1 MTANYTAESI
11 KVLKGLDGVRKRPAM
26 YIGNTASEGL
36 HHLIYEIVD
45 NSIDES
51 MAGFCNNITVTLH
64 KDNSVTVKDNG
75 RGIPTEIHKEEQI
88 PAATLVLTTLHS
100 GGKFDNKSYKV
111 SGGLHGVGISV
122 VNALSSYLKIEIH
135 RNGSIFEQ
143 EFQRGIAIN
152 ELKKI
157 GNCDDTG
164 TIVIFKPDD
173 LIFSTT
179 DFNYEIL
186 EKRLQELAFLNK
198 NITISIIDERTNKQN
213 SFYYENGIVAF
224 IEYLCKNKEPLLE
237 NPILITVNH
246 ENTLLE
252 CALTYT
258 KNYESNILS
267 FANSI
272 LTQEGGTHL
281 SIFKT
286 VLTKAINNYA
296 KKNNNLKNITL
307 SGEDCREGLAA
318 IVSIKLP
325 NPEFEGQTK
334 TKLGNLDTKGQLQ
347 SLLYDKISDYFEEHP
362 NIIKIILEKA
372 VLAYNAREAARSARE
387 LVRRKTVF
395 ETKNLPGKLAD
406 CQEKDPEKTEIFIV
420 EGDSAGGSAKQAR
433 DRKYQAILPIKGKI
447 LNTEKSN
454 LHKILS
460 NEEIKSIVAAIG
472 CNIDKNFNI
481 NDIRYHKII
490 IMTDA
495 DVDGSHI
502 QTLLLTFFYNFLT
515 PIIEKGFLYIAQPP
529 LYRVKYDSS
538 SKYFK
543 DDEALRSFLTDRA
556 LKKVS
561 FDVDFN
567 LKDLLL
573 RFTNLSSI
581 FEQFEQE
588 ENKEKFLHYTIIN
601 NITSEN
607 LTQKLDEIKNSLN
620 LEKIEE
626 FDTNIKCSYIQD
638 RQLKEFYV
646 DKSVFISKT
655 YTKLSEF
662 YTLESKIKF
671 PIVAYSNQS
680 KQDDINKNKL
690 TFNNLRSIFNFI
702 DEISKKGIEIQR
714 YKGLGEMN
722 PQQLWETTM
731 NPTTRTMHLVTIEDF
746 NLTKEVFEL
755 LMGDKVEPRRK
766 FIEENAKL
774 ANLDV

>member
-26 YIGNTASEGL
+26 YIGNTSFDGL
-36 HHLIYEIVD
+36 HHLVYEIVD

-51 MAGFCNNITVTLH
+51 MAGFCNNIEVIIH
-64 KDNSVTVKDNG
+64 KDNLVTVKDNG
-75 RGIPTEIHKEEQI
+75 RGIPTEIHKEENI
-88 PAATLVLTTLHS
+88 SAATLVLTTLHS
-100 GGKFDNKSYKV
+100 GGKFDNKNYKV

-135 RNGSIFEQ
+135 RDGFIFEQ
-143 EFQRGIAIN
+143 EFERGIAIN
-152 ELKKI
+152 DLKKT
-157 GNCDDTG
+157 GTCNDTG
-164 TIVIFKPDD
+164 TIVTFKPDD

-179 DFNYEIL
+179 EFNYETL

-198 NITISIIDERTNKQN
+198 NTKISIKDERTNKQN
-213 SFYYENGIVAF
+213 TFLYEKGIVDF
-224 IEYLCKNKEPLLE
+224 IDYLCKNKEPLLE
-237 NPILITVNH
+237 NPILININCK
-246 ENTLLE
+246 NTQLE
-252 CALTYT
+252 CAFTYT

-272 LTQEGGTHL
+272 LTQEGGMHL

-286 VLTKAINNYA
+286 VLTKTINNYT

-307 SGEDCREGLAA
+307 SGEDCREGLVG

-334 TKLGNLDTKGQLQ
+334 TKLGNLDIKGQLQ
-347 SLLYDKISDYFEEHP
+347 TLLYDKMSDYFEEHP
-362 NIIKIILEKA
+362 NVIKIILEKA
-372 VLAYNAREAARSARE
+372 LLAYNAREAAKSARE

-433 DRKYQAILPIKGKI
+433 DRKFQAILPIKGKI

-502 QTLLLTFFYNFLT
+502 QTLLLTFFYNFLRQV
-515 PIIEKGFLYIAQPP
+515 IEKGFLYIAQPP
-529 LYRVKYDSS
+529 LYRVKYDSN

-543 DDEALRSFLTDRA
+543 DDESLSSFLIDRA
-556 LKKVS
+556 LKKVY

-573 RFTNLSSI
+573 RFTNLSNI
-581 FEQFEQE
+581 FDQFKQE
-588 ENKEKFLHYTIIN
+588 ENKEKFLHYTIVNGIN
-601 NITSEN
+601 TDN
-607 LTQKLDEIKNSLN
+607 LNQNLEKIRLSLN

-638 RQLKEFYV
+638 RQLKEFYI
-646 DKSVFISKT
+646 DKSIFTSKL

-671 PIVAYSNQS
+671 PIIAFMQN
-680 KQDDINKNKL
+680 KQEENNENKIV
-690 TFNNLRSIFNFI
+690 FNNIRSIFSFI

-722 PQQLWETTM
+722 PDQLWETTM
-731 NPTTRTMHLVTIEDF
+731 NPQKRTLHLVTIDDF
-746 NLTKEVFEL
+746 SETKKVFEL

-766 FIEENAKL
+766 FIEDNAKL

>member
-11 KVLKGLDGVRKRPAM
+11 KILKGLDGVRKRPAM
-26 YIGNTASEGL
+26 YIGNTATEGL

-45 NSIDES
+45 NSIDEA
-51 MAGFCNNITVTLH
+51 MAGFCNKIEVTIH

-75 RGIPTEIHKEEQI
+75 RGIPTEMHKEENI

-135 RNGSIFEQ
+135 REGFVFEQ
-143 EFQRGIAIN
+143 EFTRGIAMN
-152 ELKKI
+152 DLKAKHPTSE
-157 GNCDDTG
+157 TG
-164 TIVIFKPDD
+164 TIVKFKPDD

-179 DFNYEIL
+179 EFNYEVL

-198 NITISIIDERTNKQN
+198 NVTISITDEITNKN
-213 SFYYENGIVAF
+213 NIFYYENGIVDF
-224 IEYLCKNKEPLLE
+224 INYLCKNKEPLLE
-237 NPILITVNH
+237 DPILVSINYK
-246 ENTLLE
+246 NTQLE
-252 CALTYT
+252 CTFTYT

-281 SIFKT
+281 SIFKA

-296 KKNNNLKNITL
+296 KKNNTLKNITL
-307 SGEDCREGLAA
+307 TGEDCREGL
-318 IVSIKLP
+318 IGIISIKLP

-347 SLLYDKISDYFEEHP
+347 SLLYDKISDFLEEHP
-362 NIIKIILEKA
+362 SVTKVILEKA
-372 VLAYNAREAARSARE
+372 ALAYNAREAAKSARE

-481 NDIRYHKII
+481 NEIRYHKII

-502 QTLLLTFFYNFLT
+502 QTLLLTFFYNFLR

-529 LYRVKYDSS
+529 LYRVKYDSK
-538 SKYFK
+538 SKYFQG
-543 DDEALRSFLTDRA
+543 DNNLRAFLIDRA
-556 LKKVS
+556 LKKIS
-561 FDVDFN
+561 FDIDFN

-573 RFTNLSSI
+573 RFINLSSI

-588 ENKEKFLHYTIIN
+588 EKQEKFLHYIITNDIDAQNLQSHLN
-601 NITSEN
+601 NIS
-607 LTQKLDEIKNSLN
+607 LALN

-638 RQLKEFYV
+638 RQLKEFYI
-646 DKSVFISKT
+646 DKSMFSSKL
-655 YTKLSEF
+655 YTKLSEL
-662 YTLESKIKF
+662 YALESRIKF
-671 PIVAYSNQS
+671 PIVAFSQL
-680 KQDDINKNKL
+680 KQENNEKNKII
-690 TFNNLRSIFNFI
+690 FNNLRKLFNYI

-731 NPTTRTMHLVTIEDF
+731 NPLTRTMHLVTIDDF
-746 NLTKEVFEL
+746 NQTKEIFEL

>member
-11 KVLKGLDGVRKRPAM
+11 KILKGLEGVRKRPAM
-26 YIGNTASEGL
+26 YIGNTSNEGL

-45 NSIDES
+45 NSIDEA
-51 MAGFCNNITVTLH
+51 MAGFCNKIDIIIH
-64 KDNSVTVKDNG
+64 KDSSVTVKDNG
-75 RGIPTEIHKEEQI
+75 RGIPTEMHKEENI

-135 RNGSIFEQ
+135 RESFIFKQ
-143 EFQRGIAIN
+143 EFTRGIAIN
-152 ELKKI
+152 NLKTI
-157 GNCDDTG
+157 GTCSDTG
-164 TIVIFKPDD
+164 TIVTFKPDD

-179 DFNYEIL
+179 EFNYEIL

-198 NITISIIDERTNKQN
+198 NVTINIEDERTNKH
-213 SFYYENGIVAF
+213 SAFYYQNGIVDF
-224 IEYLCKNKEPLLE
+224 INHLCKNKEPLLE
-237 NPILITVNH
+237 NPILISVNY
-246 ENTLLE
+246 ENTQLE
-252 CALTYT
+252 CTFTYT

-296 KKNNNLKNITL
+296 KKNNTLKNITL
-307 SGEDCREGLAA
+307 TGEDCREGL
-318 IVSIKLP
+318 IGIISIRLP

-347 SLLYDKISDYFEEHP
+347 SLLYDKISDFLEEHP
-362 NIIKIILEKA
+362 SVAKVILEKA
-372 VLAYNAREAARSARE
+372 SLAYNAREAAKSARE

-481 NDIRYHKII
+481 NEIRYHKII

-502 QTLLLTFFYNFLT
+502 QTLLLTFFYNFLR

-529 LYRVKYDSS
+529 LYRVKYDSK
-538 SKYFK
+538 SKYFQ
-543 DDEALRSFLTDRA
+543 DDNDLRSFLIDRA
-556 LKKVS
+556 LKKIS
-561 FDVDFN
+561 FDIDFN

-573 RFTNLSSI
+573 RFINLSSI

-588 ENKEKFLHYTIIN
+588 EKQEKFLHYIITN
-601 NITSEN
+601 NIDAQN
-607 LTQKLDEIKNSLN
+607 LVSYLNNIKLALN

-638 RQLKEFYV
+638 RQLKEFYI
-646 DKSVFISKT
+646 DKSIFSSKL
-655 YTKLSEF
+655 YAKLSEL
-662 YTLESKIKF
+662 YELESKIKF
-671 PIVAYSNQS
+671 PIVAFSQL
-680 KQDDINKNKL
+680 KQENNDKNKL
-690 TFNNLRSIFNFI
+690 VFNNLRKLFNYI

-731 NPTTRTMHLVTIEDF
+731 NPLTRTMHLVTIDDF
-746 NLTKEVFEL
+746 NQTKEIFEL

>member
-11 KVLKGLDGVRKRPAM
+11 KILKGLDGVRKRPAM
-26 YIGNTASEGL
+26 YIGNTATEGL

-45 NSIDES
+45 NSIDEA
-51 MAGFCNNITVTLH
+51 MAGFCNRIEVTIH

-75 RGIPTEIHKEEQI
+75 RGIPTEIHKEENI

-135 RNGSIFEQ
+135 REGFVYEQ
-143 EFQRGIAIN
+143 EFTRGIAIN
-152 ELKKI
+152 DLKATHPTSE
-157 GNCDDTG
+157 TG
-164 TIVIFKPDD
+164 TIVKFKPDD

-179 DFNYEIL
+179 EFNYEIL

-198 NITISIIDERTNKQN
+198 NVTISIKDERTNKSN
-213 SFYYENGIVAF
+213 TFYYENGIVDF
-224 IEYLCKNKEPLLE
+224 INYLCKNKEPLLE
-237 NPILITVNH
+237 KPILISVNY
-246 ENTLLE
+246 ENTQLE
-252 CALTYT
+252 CAFTYT

-296 KKNNNLKNITL
+296 KKNNTLKNITL
-307 SGEDCREGLAA
+307 TGEDCREGL
-318 IVSIKLP
+318 IGIISIKLP

-347 SLLYDKISDYFEEHP
+347 SLLYDKISDFLEEHP
-362 NIIKIILEKA
+362 SVTKVILEKA
-372 VLAYNAREAARSARE
+372 TLAYNAREAAKSARE

-481 NDIRYHKII
+481 NEIRYHKII

-502 QTLLLTFFYNFLT
+502 QTLLLTFFYNFLR

-529 LYRVKYDSS
+529 LYRVKYDSK
-538 SKYFK
+538 SKYFQG
-543 DDEALRSFLTDRA
+543 DNDLRAFLIDRA
-556 LKKVS
+556 LKKIS
-561 FDVDFN
+561 FDIDFN

-573 RFTNLSSI
+573 RFINLSSI

-588 ENKEKFLHYTIIN
+588 EKQEKFLQYIITNGIDVQNLQSHLN
-601 NITSEN
+601 NI
-607 LTQKLDEIKNSLN
+607 KLALN

-638 RQLKEFYV
+638 RQLKEFYI
-646 DKSVFISKT
+646 DKSIFSSKL
-655 YTKLSEF
+655 YTKLSEL
-662 YTLESKIKF
+662 YALESKIKF
-671 PIVAYSNQS
+671 PIYAFSQL
-680 KQDDINKNKL
+680 KQENNDKNKII
-690 TFNNLRSIFNFI
+690 FNNLRKLFNYI

-731 NPTTRTMHLVTIEDF
+731 NPLTRTMHLVTIDDF
-746 NLTKEVFEL
+746 KQTKEIFEL

>member
-11 KVLKGLDGVRKRPAM
+11 KILKGLDGVRKRPAM
-26 YIGNTASEGL
+26 YIGNTSTEGL

-51 MAGFCNNITVTLH
+51 MAGFCDKIEVTIH

-75 RGIPTEIHKEEQI
+75 RGIPTEIHKEENI
-88 PAATLVLTTLHS
+88 PAVTLVLTTLHS
-100 GGKFDNKSYKV
+100 GGKFDNKSYRV

-122 VNALSSYLKIEIH
+122 VNALSSYLKVEIH
-135 RNGSIFEQ
+135 RNGFVFEQ
-143 EFQRGIAIN
+143 EFERGIAIN
-152 ELKKI
+152 DLKTV
-157 GNCDDTG
+157 NTCNDTG
-164 TIVIFKPDD
+164 TIVTFKPDE

-179 DFNYEIL
+179 VFNYEIL

-198 NITISIIDERTNKQN
+198 NVTISLTDERTGKKNT
-213 SFYYENGIVAF
+213 FCYENGIVDF
-224 IEYLCKNKEPLLE
+224 INYLCKNKEPLFE
-237 NPILITVNH
+237 NPILINITY
-246 ENTLLE
+246 ENTQLE
-252 CALTYT
+252 CAFVYT

-296 KKNNNLKNITL
+296 KKNNLLKNITL
-307 SGEDCREGLAA
+307 SGEDCREGLIG

-334 TKLGNLDTKGQLQ
+334 TKLGNLDIKGQLQ

-362 NIIKIILEKA
+362 NVIKLILEKA
-372 VLAYNAREAARSARE
+372 ILAYNAREAAKSARE

-433 DRKYQAILPIKGKI
+433 DRKFQAILPIKGKI

-481 NDIRYHKII
+481 DEIRYHKII

-502 QTLLLTFFYNFLT
+502 QTLLLTFFYNFLR
-515 PIIEKGFLYIAQPP
+515 PIIEKGYLYIAQPP
-529 LYRVKYDSS
+529 LYRVRYDTQ

-543 DDEALRSFLTDRA
+543 DDIDLRSFLIDRA

-567 LKDLLL
+567 LKDILL
-573 RFTNLSSI
+573 RFANLSSI
-581 FEQFEQE
+581 FEQFEKE
-588 ENKEKFLHYTIIN
+588 EKQEKFLHYTITNGIDAQNLSN
-601 NITSEN
+601 N
-607 LTQKLDEIKNSLN
+607 LDKIKEALN

-638 RQLKEFYV
+638 RQLKEFYI
-646 DKSVFISKT
+646 DKSIFSSKF
-655 YTKLSEF
+655 YTKLHEL

-671 PIVAYSNQS
+671 PIIALNQT
-680 KQDDINKNKL
+680 KQEDKDKNKL
-690 TFNNLRSIFNFI
+690 EFNNLRQLFNYI
-702 DEISKKGIEIQR
+702 DEISKKNIEIQR

-722 PQQLWETTM
+722 PTQLWETTM
-731 NPTTRTMHLVTIEDF
+731 NPATRTMHLVTIDDF
-746 NLTKEVFEL
+746 NQTKEIFEL